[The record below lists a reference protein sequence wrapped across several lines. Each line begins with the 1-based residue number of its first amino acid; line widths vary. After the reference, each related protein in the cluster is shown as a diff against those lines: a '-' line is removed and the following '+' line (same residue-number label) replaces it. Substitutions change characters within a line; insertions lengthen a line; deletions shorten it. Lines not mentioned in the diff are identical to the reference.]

1 MGDQRGTLV
10 SGNWKMHENH
20 FEALTFAQELA
31 ALLRVSGVPAGREV
45 SIHPPFTSL
54 LTLEAAVA
62 ADHVPVAIGAQTC
75 HFADKGPY
83 TGEVSAE
90 MLARLNVAYVIAGH
104 SERRAQCGETDE
116 IVRSKVDAIY
126 RHGMRPILC
135 VGETPEERHHGAAL
149 AKVRWQVAAALADR
163 PAEAVASA
171 VIAYEPI
178 WASGAGEKATPG
190 DAGEMCSAIRDEV
203 EKLAGPGAAAAAR
216 IQYGGS
222 VTPETAG
229 ALLGAGNV
237 DGFLVGGASLDAGQ
251 FVAIVL
257 AGA

>member
-1 MGDQRGTLV
+1 MGDQRGMLV

-20 FEALTFAQELA
+20 FETLKFAQELA

-54 LTLEAAVA
+54 LTLQAAVE

-90 MLARLNVAYVIAGH
+90 MLARLNVTYVIAGH

-135 VGETPEERHHGAAL
+135 VGETPEERHHGAPGRAL
-149 AKVRWQVAAALADR
+149 RSSRCRARRRHHAAPRWCAA
-163 PAEAVASA
+163 
-171 VIAYEPI
+171 
-178 WASGAGEKATPG
+178 
-190 DAGEMCSAIRDEV
+190 
-203 EKLAGPGAAAAAR
+203 
-216 IQYGGS
+216 
-222 VTPETAG
+222 
-229 ALLGAGNV
+229 
-237 DGFLVGGASLDAGQ
+237 
-251 FVAIVL
+251 
-257 AGA
+257 